1 MAYVL
6 PPFLLLTGASSGIG
20 REMAISLSRR
30 HRLVLAGRDRER
42 LEATRLACESP
53 DRHRAWCHDLAD
65 VDGIAASLGACLA
78 AQPACIEAF
87 VHCAGTLSVL
97 PLRSITAAHTQ
108 QVMATNVLSAFE
120 ITRLLMRK
128 DVNAKRLRNIVF
140 ISTIAA
146 QFGAKGFSAYSA
158 SKAALDA
165 LMRSLAV
172 ELAPDVRANSVLP
185 GAVRTPMTAGMFDD
199 PETAARLLRD
209 YPLGVGEPR
218 DVIDAVEFLLSDQS
232 RWITGQQLV
241 VDGGRTAN
249 ISA

>member
-1 MAYVL
+1 MADA
-6 PPFLLLTGASSGIG
+6 PPSFLLLTGASSGIG
-20 REMAISLSRR
+20 RDMAVALSRR
-30 HRLVLAGRDRER
+30 HRLVLAGRDAQR

-53 DRHRAWCHDLAD
+53 DRHVTWCHDLAD
-65 VDGIAASLGACLA
+65 VEGIANSLGACLA
-78 AQPACIEAF
+78 ASPACIDAF
-87 VHCAGTLSVL
+87 VHCAATLSVL
-97 PLRSITAAHTQ
+97 PLRNLTAAHVQ
-108 QVMATNVLSAFE
+108 RVMATNVLSAFE
-120 ITRLLMRK
+120 ITRLLMRR
-128 DVNAKRLRNIVF
+128 DVNQKRLRNVVF

-146 QFGAKGFSAYSA
+146 QFGAKGFAAYSA

-165 LMRSLAV
+165 LMRSMAV

-218 DVIDAVEFLLSDQS
+218 DVIDAVEFLLSDQA
-232 RWITGQQLV
+232 RWITGQPLA

>member
-1 MAYVL
+1 MPEAL
-6 PPFLLLTGASSGIG
+6 PHFLLLTGASSGIG
-20 REMAISLSRR
+20 REMAIALSSRN
-30 HRLVLAGRDRER
+30 RLVLAGRDRER

-53 DRHRAWCHDLAD
+53 ERHLTWCHDLTD
-65 VDGIAASLGACLA
+65 VERIAASLGARLA

-97 PLRSITAAHTQ
+97 PLRSLTAARIQ

-120 ITRLLMRK
+120 ITRLLTRK
-128 DVNAKRLRNIVF
+128 DVNHKRLRNVVF

-172 ELAPDVRANSVLP
+172 ELAPEVRANSVLP
-185 GAVRTPMTAGMFDD
+185 GGVRTPMTASMFGD
-199 PETAARLLRD
+199 PETAVRLLRD
-209 YPLGVGEPR
+209 YPLGVGEPG
-218 DVIDAVEFLLSDQS
+218 DVIAAVEFLLSDRS

>member
-1 MAYVL
+1 MADVP

-20 REMAISLSRR
+20 CEMAIALSRR

-53 DRHRAWCHDLAD
+53 DRHLVWCHDLAD

-78 AQPACIEAF
+78 AHHACIEAF
-87 VHCAGTLSVL
+87 VHCAGTLSIL
-97 PLRSITAAHTQ
+97 PLRSITAAHAQ

-172 ELAPDVRANSVLP
+172 ELAPEVRANSVLP
-185 GAVRTPMTAGMFDD
+185 GAACSVTKACTR
-199 PETAARLLRD
+199 
-209 YPLGVGEPR
+209 
-218 DVIDAVEFLLSDQS
+218 
-232 RWITGQQLV
+232 
-241 VDGGRTAN
+241 
-249 ISA
+249 

>member
-1 MAYVL
+1 MADAL
-6 PPFLLLTGASSGIG
+6 PPYLLLTGASSGIG
-20 REMAISLSRR
+20 REMAVALSRR
-30 HRLVLAGRDRER
+30 HRLVLAGRDGER
-42 LEATRLACESP
+42 LEATRLACDSP
-53 DRHRAWCHDLAD
+53 EQHRTWCHDLAD
-65 VDGIAASLGACLA
+65 VDGIAGSLGACLA
-78 AQPACIEAF
+78 AAPACVEAF

-97 PLRSITAAHTQ
+97 PLRSITAAHAQ

-128 DVNAKRLRNIVF
+128 DVNQKRLRNVVF

-185 GAVRTPMTAGMFDD
+185 GAVRTPMTAAMFDD
-199 PETAARLLRD
+199 PDTAARLLRD

-218 DVIDAVEFLLSDQS
+218 DVIEAVEFLLSDQS